1 MLNFRKAKR
10 LVVLGGGTAG
20 WFAAIAMRRLFSP
33 NIEVRVIESSEIGI
47 VGVGEGGL
55 LNLAHAFER
64 YQIPVD
70 RFMAETDAT
79 YKWGFCYEGWR
90 TGQEDDRYFHLF
102 AGGGKAEWAEYGFL
116 PGFSALIG
124 QQLPLS
130 GYIRGFQPV
139 ARNLPQQHAKQMLA
153 EGSTDIQTSYHFDSY
168 KTAKFLKSIAL
179 ERGVVHQDTIVDRV
193 ELDEAGNATALI
205 IGEESLAVDFVIDA
219 SGFARKIV
227 GNTLNAEW
235 ISFKE
240 HLLMDRAIPFYMPH
254 PFENPILVTRALAM
268 NAGWMWQIPLVS
280 RVGAGYVYSSNHISD
295 EQALAEIEQKL
306 GYPIE
311 PHKILKFDP
320 GCFKQVW
327 HGNIMALGLSSGFVE
342 PLEAT
347 SIGQMLEQLRN
358 FERVLRAGQGIVSEK
373 SIREFN
379 QANLRSWEGIRD
391 FLRMHYDCPRRD
403 NPFWCDVAAS
413 AMPDDYRNIK
423 ACWQERTPRMLD
435 IENYAING
443 WGGIFH
449 VINWMFVAA
458 PLGLI
463 SHQAAK
469 QEVLALPQAS
479 KEKVKQL
486 LQELPSLLGPD
497 WRPRAPQ
504 R

>member
-1 MLNFRKAKR
+1 MLNFRNAKR
-10 LVVLGGGTAG
+10 FVILGGGTAG
-20 WFAAIAMRRLFSP
+20 WFAAIAMRRVFSP
-33 NIEVRVIESSEIGI
+33 NVEIRVIESSAIGI

-55 LNLAHAFER
+55 LNLAHALKR
-64 YQIPVD
+64 YQIPID
-70 RFMAETDAT
+70 RFMTEVDAT

-90 TGQEDDRYFHLF
+90 TGKEDDRYFHLF

-124 QQLPLS
+124 QQLPLPS
-130 GYIRGFQPV
+130 YIRGFQAV
-139 ARNLPQQHAKQMLA
+139 ARNVPQQDASQILA
-153 EGSTDIQTSYHFDSY
+153 EGGADIQTSYHFDSY
-168 KTAKFLKSIAL
+168 KTANFLKTIAL
-179 ERGVVHQDTIVDRV
+179 ERGIVHQDAIVDRV
-193 ELDEAGNATALI
+193 ELDQSGNATALF
-205 IGEESLAVDFVIDA
+205 IGEESLDVDFVIDA

-235 ISFKE
+235 VSFKE

-254 PFENPILVTRALAM
+254 PFENPLLVTRALAM
-268 NAGWMWQIPLVS
+268 NAGWMWQIPLVN
-280 RVGAGYVYSSNHISD
+280 RVGAGYVYSSKHISD
-295 EQALAEIEQKL
+295 ERALAEIEQTL
-306 GYPIE
+306 GYEIT
-311 PHKILKFDP
+311 PHETLKFDP
-320 GCFKQVW
+320 GCFKEVW

-358 FERVLRAGQGIVSEK
+358 FERVLSAGQGIVSDK
-373 SIREFN
+373 SIKEFN

-403 NPFWCDVAAS
+403 NQFWCDVTAS

-423 ACWQERTPRMLD
+423 ACWQKRTPRMLD

-449 VINWMFVAA
+449 VTNWMFVAA

-463 SHQAAK
+463 STQAAK
-469 QEVLALPQAS
+469 KEVLFMPQAS
-479 KEKVKQL
+479 RERVSQL

-497 WRPRAPQ
+497 WRPRSPQ
-504 R
+504 K